1 MIKILLIYT
10 LYCIWVVCNIS
21 DLVLN
26 IAACVTV
33 FTMGALL
40 YVGTRNN
47 RKLRVVIRGFVKGGF
62 QIAPEDESDEQRC
75 QEFAEAYCGF
85 DSFEDAASFA
95 ERLGF
100 IVVNY
105 APLPK
110 NTCPECLA
118 PLHPIR
124 SQFIKMCGS
133 CDYQEPWELKEG
145 QKPLITNNRQKG

>member
-33 FTMGALL
+33 FTMFLL
-40 YVGTRNN
+40 VWVG
-47 RKLRVVIRGFVKGGF
+47 LRGCHKPV
-62 QIAPEDESDEQRC
+62 
-75 QEFAEAYCGF
+75 
-85 DSFEDAASFA
+85 
-95 ERLGF
+95 
-100 IVVNY
+100 
-105 APLPK
+105 PK
-110 NTCPECLA
+110 NTCPKCRA

-133 CDYQEPWELKEG
+133 CNYQEPWELKPG
-145 QKPLITNNRQKG
+145 QKPLVTNNRQKG

>member
-33 FTMGALL
+33 FTICVLIW
-40 YVGTRNN
+40 VGLRSKP
-47 RKLRVVIRGFVKGGF
+47 KLRVVIRGFVQGGF
-62 QIAPEDESDEQRC
+62 QIAPEDESDEQMC
-75 QEFAEAYCGF
+75 QDFAEQCCGL
-85 DSFEDAASFA
+85 DSFEEAQAFA
-95 ERLGF
+95 EGAGWV
-100 IVVNY
+100 VVNY